1 LPRIAAG
8 AGVRGVLKGCATPG
22 FEVAEGAP
30 EAERGVAVVEVSA
43 VVGVEYGREG
53 VVVRERVK
61 VEEEGVVRRERRVR
75 QRVQIMV
82 LVVCCVLV
90 VNSWVA
96 IRPMDFGNW
105 ELVWKFEVQNCPKAE
120 GLRR

>member
-1 LPRIAAG
+1 VGFARIAAG

-22 FEVAEGAP
+22 LEVAEGAP
-30 EAERGVAVVEVSA
+30 EAERGVAVVEVSL

-61 VEEEGVVRRERRVR
+61 VEEGVVRRERRVR

-82 LVVCCVLV
+82 VV
-90 VNSWVA
+90 S
-96 IRPMDFGNW
+96 FGR
-105 ELVWKFEVQNCPKAE
+105 C
-120 GLRR
+120 